1 MPRLFPVL
9 LALLLLL
16 PPEALGAGPE
26 ALERGATS
34 LAVEIVDGDT
44 LTLENGIE
52 VRLVGIQ
59 APRLPLGRAGFEA
72 WPLSGESKEALAA
85 LALGRALTLYYGGR
99 KHDRYGRALAHLVRA
114 AGLWLQGE
122 LLAQGMARVYS
133 FRDNRRLIAEMLD
146 AERNACSAARGIWGH
161 PYYAIR
167 APEAAAGHVGSF
179 QFVVGRVKDAAIV
192 RKRGYVNFG
201 EDWKTD
207 STIAIAPREAK
218 LFGPDGED
226 TLALKGR
233 IVRVRGWIKSFNGA
247 MIEATHPEQIEVF
260 E

>member
-1 MPRLFPVL
+1 M
-9 LALLLLL
+9 
-16 PPEALGAGPE
+16 
-26 ALERGATS
+26 T
-34 LAVEIVDGDT
+34 
-44 LTLENGIE
+44 
-52 VRLVGIQ
+52 
-59 APRLPLGRAGFEA
+59 
-72 WPLSGESKEALAA
+72 
-85 LALGRALTLYYGGR
+85 
-99 KHDRYGRALAHLVRA
+99 
-114 AGLWLQGE
+114 
-122 LLAQGMARVYS
+122 
-133 FRDNRRLIAEMLD
+133 
-146 AERNACSAARGIWGH
+146 
-161 PYYAIR
+161 
-167 APEAAAGHVGSF
+167 
-179 QFVVGRVKDAAIV
+179 DAAIV